1 MTSLVV
7 LLVALAEERRALQGC
22 LLDRRSGVLDDRPLV
37 QGRLADR
44 DVLLLQGGI
53 GRDRA
58 RASVLAASRRFR
70 LQAVWSL
77 GFAGGLADRLRPG
90 DLIYPAGLL
99 DDAAPDALPLS
110 LASHHAAVSAALRGA
125 SLSVDPGLLLTVDA
139 PLGTPEAKRAAHL
152 RTGAVA
158 VDMEAAGAAAAA
170 QDLGIP
176 WTALKAILDAAGS
189 PLPQVLTKCTTPQG
203 ELDRAGLLAASMGGR
218 PAWRALIRMGWVSR
232 RAGRNLRRGLETAF
246 GAWAAL
252 TPPEL
257 SSTIDCPMPEG
268 TRECRFTS

>member
-1 MTSLVV
+1 MTSLVI

-22 LLDRRSGVLDDRPLV
+22 LLDRRGGVLDDRPLV

-58 RASVLAASRRFR
+58 QASVLAAARRFR

-77 GFAGGLADRLRPG
+77 GFAGGLTDRLRPG

-99 DDAAPDALPLS
+99 DDAAPGTPPLPL
-110 LASHHAAVSAALRGA
+110 APHHAAVSAALRGA
-125 SLSVDPGLLLTVDA
+125 SLSVDAGLLLTVNA

-158 VDMEAAGAAAAA
+158 VDMEAAGVAAAAH
-170 QDLGIP
+170 DLGIP
-176 WTALKAILDAAGS
+176 WTALKVILDAAGS
-189 PLPQVLTKCTTPQG
+189 PLPPVLTTCTTPQG
-203 ELDRAGLLAASMGGR
+203 EL
-218 PAWRALIRMGWVSR
+218 
-232 RAGRNLRRGLETAF
+232 NRGA
-246 GAWAAL
+246 
-252 TPPEL
+252 
-257 SSTIDCPMPEG
+257 
-268 TRECRFTS
+268 

>member
-1 MTSLVV
+1 MTSPVI

-22 LLDRRSGVLDDRPLV
+22 LLDRRGGVLDDRPLV

-58 RASVLAASRRFR
+58 RASVLAAARRFR
-70 LQAVWSL
+70 PQAVWSL
-77 GFAGGLADRLRPG
+77 GFAGGLTDRLRPG

-99 DDAAPDALPLS
+99 DDAAPDALPLP
-110 LASHHAAVSAALRGA
+110 LAPHHAAVSAALRGA
-125 SLSVDPGLLLTVDA
+125 SLPVDTGLLLTVDA

-176 WTALKAILDAAGS
+176 WAALKAIVDPVEV
-189 PLPQVLTKCTTPQG
+189 PLAPILAKCVTPQG
-203 ELDRAGLLAASMGGR
+203 ALNRAGLLAAALGGL
-218 PAWRALIRMGWVSR
+218 PTWRALIRMGWASR
-232 RAGRNLRRGLETAF
+232 RAGRNLCRGLETAF
-246 GAWAAL
+246 SAWAGARGL
-252 TPPEL
+252 P
-257 SSTIDCPMPEG
+257 
-268 TRECRFTS
+268 

>member
-1 MTSLVV
+1 MTSLVI

-22 LLDRRSGVLDDRPLV
+22 LSGRRGGMLDDRPLV

-77 GFAGGLADRLRPG
+77 GFAGGLADRLRSG
-90 DLIYPAGLL
+90 DLIYPVALL
-99 DDAAPDALPLS
+99 DDAAPDALPLP
-110 LASHHAAVSAALRGA
+110 LAPHHAVVSAALRGA
-125 SLSVDPGLLLTVDA
+125 SLSIDTGPLLTVDA
-139 PLGTPEAKRAAHL
+139 LLQTAEAKRAAHL

-158 VDMEAAGAAAAA
+158 VDMEAAGVAAAA
-170 QDLGIP
+170 QDLDIP
-176 WTALKAILDAAGS
+176 WTALKAIVDAAGS
-189 PLPQVLTKCTTPQG
+189 PLSPLLTRCATPQG
-203 ELDRAGLLAASMGGR
+203 GLDRAGLLAASLSGR
-218 PAWRALIRMGWVSR
+218 PAWRALIRTGWASR

-252 TPPEL
+252 TPPEV
-257 SSTIDCPMPEG
+257 SSTM
-268 TRECRFTS
+268 

>member
-1 MTSLVV
+1 MTPLVI

-22 LLDRRSGVLDDRPLV
+22 LLGRRGGMLDDRPWV

-70 LQAVWSL
+70 VQAVWSL
-77 GFAGGLADRLRPG
+77 GFAGGLADRLRSG
-90 DLIYPAGLL
+90 DLIYPIALL
-99 DDAAPDALPLS
+99 DDAAPDAPPLPI
-110 LASHHAAVSAALRGA
+110 APHHAVVSSALRGA
-125 SLSVDPGLLLTVDA
+125 SLSVDTGPLLTVDA
-139 PLGTPEAKRAAHL
+139 PLQTPEAKRAAHR

-158 VDMEAAGAAAAA
+158 VDMEAAGGAAAA
-170 QDLGIP
+170 QDLEIP
-176 WTALKAILDAAGS
+176 WTVLKAIVDAAGS
-189 PLPQVLTKCTTPQG
+189 PLSPVLTKCTTPQG
-203 ELDRAGLLAASMGGR
+203 ELDRAGLLAASLGGR
-218 PAWRALIRMGWVSR
+218 PAWRALIRTGWASR

-252 TPPEL
+252 TPPEV
-257 SSTIDCPMPEG
+257 SSTM
-268 TRECRFTS
+268 